1 MLCVGNLA
9 LKPTEPLARMLVT
22 PGQLYRL
29 LSSDFRRQR
38 PARCSCRM
46 PMIAMR
52 ERPAAG
58 AANWGLEPRR
68 ACGHCAN
75 LVTELV
81 SRYAQVYDMLA

>member
-1 MLCVGNLA
+1 MLSVGNLA
-9 LKPTEPLARMLVT
+9 LKPTEPPPRTFVT

-38 PARCSCRM
+38 PARCACRM

-52 ERPAAG
+52 ERPAAE

-68 ACGHCAN
+68 GCGHCAD
-75 LVTELV
+75 LVADLV
-81 SRYAQVYDMLA
+81 LRYAQVYDVLA